1 MIHNRYLRDNASFF
15 SSGSRAYPR
24 RYTLAVINFR
34 HTMAESWN
42 IHNVVCL
49 GGLDPSET
57 KDSSSFISEILHKMS
72 RVKIPD
78 KRHLQTSCAI

>member
-1 MIHNRYLRDNASFF
+1 
-15 SSGSRAYPR
+15 
-24 RYTLAVINFR
+24 
-34 HTMAESWN
+34 MAESWN

-78 KRHLQTSCAI
+78 KRHL